1 MSAAACWRTTSRRR
15 GGERLRRNAPR
26 RARRLTSARFAA
38 DRCTWNHAPEVCF
51 RIVERPRSRVCR
63 MWRRRPDGR
72 RGAWRR
78 DLGRRRR
85 ARRRGGSAGE
95 RGNGGRR
102 CRRERRG
109 WRHKR
114 RGYGRRCRR
123 KRGGCGR
130 RKRCGCGRFGRR
142 CRRKR
147 RGWRRK
153 RRGSGRLRRRQ
164 HRRKR
169 RKRWPPVPRCQR
181 ALRGGRRRHVLRSL
195 RLPPRQVLHAD
206 RHLVQLHQRQR
217 LLLRQLH
224 PEPVHV
230 CPPGLLLHRPR
241 SVLQRLL
248 LRERYLHL
256 PARHPRVYVAI
267 RAAAGRCSCAA
278 PSV

>member
-15 GGERLRRNAPR
+15 GGERPRRNAPR

-38 DRCTWNHAPEVCF
+38 DRCTWNHAPEVCV
-51 RIVERPRSRVCR
+51 RVVERPRSRVCR

-72 RGAWRR
+72 RGAWRLE
-78 DLGRRRR
+78 LGRRRR

-102 CRRERRG
+102 ERR
-109 WRHKR
+109 KR
-114 RGYGRRCRR
+114 RGCGRRCRR
-123 KRGGCGR
+123 KRSGCRR
-130 RKRCGCGRFGRR
+130 RKRCGCGRLGRW
-142 CRRKR
+142 C
-147 RGWRRK
+147 RRK

-169 RKRWPPVPRCQR
+169 RKRRKRWPPVPRCQR
-181 ALRGGRRRHVLRSL
+181 ALRGRRRRHVLRSL
-195 RLPPRQVLHAD
+195 RLPPGQVLHAD

-230 CPPGLLLHRPR
+230 CPPGLLLHRPG

-256 PARHPRVYVAI
+256 PARHPRMHVAI